1 MSDLPSYTHTPDND
15 STLESP
21 GHAYDNSDSSATL
34 PAGSLTLVATPIGN
48 LGDMSVRAIETLKAA
63 DVILCEDTRVT
74 AKLLKAYNVST
85 PTQILHDHNEEDR
98 IPGLLSRLASGAR
111 MALVSDAGTPLVSDP
126 GFRLVR
132 AALAQKMNVG
142 ALPGANAA
150 TLALTLSGLP
160 PHPYLFSGFAAPR
173 SSARRTQFGVL
184 RAAEQAGLSATLI
197 WYEAPHRLLDM
208 IEDLIVVFGSERQG
222 AVARE
227 LTKRFEEIRRGTLRE
242 LQEHFLQTAPRGEI
256 TILVGPADEAENSG
270 EADLDARLRKALQSH
285 SVKDAAT
292 LVAGAV
298 NLPRRVVYARA
309 LEIGSEGPERD

>member
-1 MSDLPSYTHTPDND
+1 MSDQSSYTHTPVDD
-15 STLESP
+15 STPEDPQNL
-21 GHAYDNSDSSATL
+21 YDTRGGAATL
-34 PAGSLTLVATPIGN
+34 PPGSLTLVATPIGN
-48 LGDMSVRAIETLKAA
+48 LGDLSQRAIAALRAA
-63 DVILCEDTRVT
+63 DLILCEDTRVT
-74 AKLLKAYNVST
+74 AKLLKAHNVST

-98 IPGLLSRLASGAR
+98 IPGLLEQLRNGSR

-126 GFRLVR
+126 GFRLAR
-132 AALAQKMNVG
+132 AALAEGLILGGV
-142 ALPGANAA
+142 PGANAA

-173 SSARRTQFGVL
+173 STARRGQFSVL

-208 IEDLIVVFGSERQG
+208 IEDLIAVFGPEREG

-227 LTKRFEEIRRGTLRE
+227 LTKKFEEVQRGTLAQIRD
-242 LQEHFLQTAPRGEI
+242 HFTATAPRGEI
-256 TILVGPADEAENSG
+256 TVLVGPPGEEPPMA
-270 EADLDARLRKALQSH
+270 EADLDSHLLAALRTH

-309 LEIGSEGPERD
+309 LELGRPG